1 MLNMFTRK
9 GRAAI
14 TAVMAAAL
22 LSCVGPNV
30 ARAQATGQPYVGR
43 VYTLH
48 IRAFQGCPS
57 LDWHLVVGE
66 NHTLSGMIAVDN
78 MKTMYRVAGS
88 YEPGKS
94 FRLDGHQVDG
104 NGTGAING
112 KIEPTGIMSATLGG
126 LPVGSACQGRT
137 VYVPWANNPVLN
149 YDSSGEG

>member
-1 MLNMFTRK
+1 MLNMVTRK
-9 GRAAI
+9 GSAAI
-14 TAVMAAAL
+14 TAVTAAAL
-22 LSCVGPNV
+22 LSCVGLNA
-30 ARAQATGQPYVGR
+30 ARAQATGQTYVGR

-48 IRAFQGCPS
+48 IKSFQGCPS
-57 LDWHLVVGE
+57 LDWHIVVGE

-78 MKTMYRVAGS
+78 MKTMYRVVGS

-112 KIEPTGIMSATLGG
+112 KIEPTGIMTATLGG

-137 VYVPWANNPVLN
+137 VYVPWGNSPVLN
-149 YDSSGEG
+149 YDTGGEG